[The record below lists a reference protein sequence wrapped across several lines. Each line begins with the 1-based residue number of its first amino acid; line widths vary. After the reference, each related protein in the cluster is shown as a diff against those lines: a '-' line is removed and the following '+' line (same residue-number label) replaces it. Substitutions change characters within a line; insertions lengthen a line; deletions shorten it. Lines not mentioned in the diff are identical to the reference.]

1 MLGMCGGG
9 DGVFVPLIGIVT
21 PSIIGTV
28 TVLLTKVTVNVT
40 VTLEV
45 IVTDEVT
52 IGITYGVTVTIIDKY
67 HIINNFESLFFK
79 PVKSQLIR
87 WYY

>member
-28 TVLLTKVTVNVT
+28 TVLLITVTVNVT

-45 IVTDEVT
+45 IVADEVT
-52 IGITYGVTVTIIDKY
+52 IGVTYGVTVTIIDAY
-67 HIINNFESLFFK
+67 YIIHNFESLFFK
-79 PVKSQLIR
+79 PVKSQLKR
-87 WYY
+87 